1 MTSQFEYQMWVINNN
16 FNVSRAVA
24 LIIFLLDTI
33 YYKYHVSSSIN
44 QYLSISFHIAI
55 LLDHETN

>member
-1 MTSQFEYQMWVINNN
+1 MWVINNN

-24 LIIFLLDTI
+24 LIIFLLDRI

-44 QYLSISFHIAI
+44 QYLSISFRIAI